1 VRNPQRRQAL
11 VDAAIEVLAEQGA
24 RGLTFRA
31 VDARAAVP
39 AGTSSN
45 YFSSRDDL
53 LTQAGARVYQRLR
66 PDAATLARS
75 LTGPRDRGRVLD
87 LVSELTQRIESYRPG
102 YLALLELRL
111 EATRR
116 PALREVL
123 TRTVRADL
131 ESNVAYYLD
140 TGLPGDATTAVLLY
154 LALNGLIVERLTLP
168 DALDVVGSLGAADL
182 VTAVVHRIL
191 DAGPPETGAA
201 AEAGQRR
208 TDSPTTDPG

>member
-1 VRNPQRRQAL
+1 MRNAQRRLAL

-45 YFSSRDDL
+45 YFTSRDDL
-53 LTQAGARVYQRLR
+53 LTQAGARVYQRLA
-66 PDAATLARS
+66 PDPATLERS
-75 LTGPRDRGRVLD
+75 LTGPRDRRRVVALVRELEGRLD
-87 LVSELTQRIESYRPG
+87 AYRSG

-131 ESNVAYYLD
+131 EQNVAYHLD
-140 TGLPGDATTAVLLY
+140 SRLPGDATTAVLLY
-154 LALNGLIVERLTLP
+154 VTVNWLTVERLTLP
-168 DALDVVGSLGAADL
+168 DVLGGIAGRSADEL
-182 VTAVVHRIL
+182 TTAVVDRIL
-191 DAGPPETGAA
+191 DTAGEAPEPRAVPPAD
-201 AEAGQRR
+201 R
-208 TDSPTTDPG
+208 

>member
-31 VDARAAVP
+31 VDAQAAVP

-53 LTQAGARVYQRLR
+53 MTQAGARVYERLT
-66 PDAATLARS
+66 PDPATLARS

-87 LVSELTQRIESYRPG
+87 LVQELTHRIEAYRPG

-131 ESNVAYYLD
+131 EQNVAYYLD

-154 LALNGLIVERLTLP
+154 LAINGLIVERLTLP
-168 DALDVVGSLGAADL
+168 DALDVVGDLGAADL

-191 DAGPPETGAA
+191 DAGPLDAGSLHPSAA
-201 AEAGQRR
+201 SKAGQG
-208 TDSPTTDPG
+208 TTNPT

>member
-1 VRNPQRRQAL
+1 MRNLQRRQAL

-31 VDARAAVP
+31 VDAQSAVP

-45 YFSSRDDL
+45 YFASRDDL
-53 LTQAGARVYQRLR
+53 LTQAGARVYQRLA

-75 LTGPRDRGRVLD
+75 LTGSRDSRRVAE
-87 LVSELTQRIESYRPG
+87 LVRELTERIEAYRAG

-131 ESNVAYYLD
+131 EDNVAYHLD
-140 TGLPGDATTAVLLY
+140 TGLPGDTTAAVLLY
-154 LALNGLIVERLTLP
+154 LTVNWLIVERLTLP
-168 DALDVVGSLGAADL
+168 DVLEGVAGHSAEDL
-182 VTAVVHRIL
+182 VTVVVGRIL
-191 DAGPPETGAA
+191 DTVPAQPAPRAV
-201 AEAGQRR
+201 
-208 TDSPTTDPG
+208 P